1 MSEQAAAAP
10 QRGVF
15 TILRAVDRVAGDAKE
30 LHIAKPG
37 EIHFP
42 NAKGGLRRVD
52 GLEIR
57 QLASNSAKR
66 LTAALE
72 SK

>member
-1 MSEQAAAAP
+1 MSEKNPSP

-15 TILRAVDRVAGDAKE
+15 TILRAVDRVAGDAKN
-30 LHIAKPG
+30 LQIAQPG

-52 GLEIR
+52 ATEVR
-57 QLASNSAKR
+57 QLAKNSANR
-66 LTAALE
+66 LAAALA
-72 SK
+72 

>member
-1 MSEQAAAAP
+1 MSEPVAVAP
-10 QRGVF
+10 RGVF
-15 TILRAVDRVAGDAKE
+15 TILRAVDRVAGDAKT
-30 LHIAKPG
+30 LQIAQPG

-52 GLEIR
+52 ASETR
-57 QLASNSAKR
+57 QLARKSAQR

-72 SK
+72 AK